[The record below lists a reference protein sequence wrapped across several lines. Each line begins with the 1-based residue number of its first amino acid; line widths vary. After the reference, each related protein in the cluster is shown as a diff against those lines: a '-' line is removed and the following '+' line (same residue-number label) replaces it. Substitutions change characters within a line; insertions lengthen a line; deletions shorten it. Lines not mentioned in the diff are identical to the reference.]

1 MTCTFSFLSR
11 MISRRAFTM
20 AGNAA
25 RHSTCGHPIEWKSG
39 LGRALAMAENA
50 ARSSSGLRAA
60 PYALTGVGLI
70 ADVVAGAEIGV
81 AIAGIGRDK
90 AGEAVS
96 EVAVENTG
104 EDAASI
110 AS

>member
-1 MTCTFSFLSR
+1 
-11 MISRRAFTM
+11 
-20 AGNAA
+20 
-25 RHSTCGHPIEWKSG
+25 
-39 LGRALAMAENA
+39 
-50 ARSSSGLRAA
+50 
-60 PYALTGVGLI
+60 LTGVGLI

>member
-1 MTCTFSFLSR
+1 M
-11 MISRRAFTM
+11 
-20 AGNAA
+20 
-25 RHSTCGHPIEWKSG
+25 
-39 LGRALAMAENA
+39 
-50 ARSSSGLRAA
+50 
-60 PYALTGVGLI
+60 TGVGLI
-70 ADVVAGAEIGV
+70 ADVAAGAEIGV
-81 AIAGIGRDK
+81 AQAEIGSDK

>member
-1 MTCTFSFLSR
+1 MKSR
-11 MISRRAFTM
+11 
-20 AGNAA
+20 
-25 RHSTCGHPIEWKSG
+25 HP
-39 LGRALAMAENA
+39 GRES
-50 ARSSSGLRAA
+50 ARSRSGLRAEVGHV
-60 PYALTGVGLI
+60 ALTGVGLI
-70 ADVVAGAEIGV
+70 ADVAAGAEIGV
-81 AIAGIGRDK
+81 AQAEIGSDK